1 MNTLIKL
8 ITLLFISSIFN
19 FELFGSEK
27 IDTSRSIVVTLSLP
41 VFDRNYQN
49 PYIALWLSNDD
60 NEYKVLAVERGNV
73 KWLSSLKAFWRN
85 IARENRNESDAV
97 TSATNRNKKL
107 SYEFKINKSWDYIF
121 FEVARENGKKELIK
135 ISVTP
140 ENKCVLGHFEIEK
153 ACIQLIDI

>member
-8 ITLLFISSIFN
+8 ISLLFICGIFN

-27 IDTSRSIVVTLSLP
+27 TDTSRSIFVTLSLP
-41 VFDRNYQN
+41 VFDRNHQN

-60 NEYKVLAVERGNV
+60 NEYKVLSVKRGNV
-73 KWLSSLKAFWRN
+73 KWLSSLKTFWRN

-97 TSATNRNKKL
+97 TGATNRNKKL

-135 ISVTP
+135 MP
-140 ENKCVLGHFEIEK
+140 LLLEDKCVLGNFEIEK
-153 ACIQLIDI
+153 ACVQIFDI

>member
-1 MNTLIKL
+1 MHTLIKL
-8 ITLLFISSIFN
+8 ITLLFIFGIFN

-41 VFDRNYQN
+41 DFDRNHQN
-49 PYIALWLSNDD
+49 PYIAVWLSNDD
-60 NEYKVLAVERGNV
+60 NEYKVLSVKRGNV
-73 KWLSSLKAFWRN
+73 KWLSSLKKFWRN

-135 ISVTP
+135 MP
-140 ENKCVLGHFEIEK
+140 LAFEEKCVLGNFEIEEV
-153 ACIQLIDI
+153 CLQVIDI

>member
-1 MNTLIKL
+1 MHTLIKL

-41 VFDRNYQN
+41 VFDRNHQN

-60 NEYKVLAVERGNV
+60 NKYKVLAVKRGNV

-135 ISVTP
+135 MP
-140 ENKCVLGHFEIEK
+140 LAFEGECVLGNFEIEK
-153 ACIQLIDI
+153 VCVQVVDN